1 MSSGGLFI
9 NSNQSAIIAENNL
22 QNTSNALGQSLQ
34 RLSSGLRITSAS
46 VDPAGYEIAQGLNS
60 TNLGIN
66 QATRNA
72 NNANSLVAI
81 ASGGLSTIQGM
92 LGTMQTLATEAAN
105 GTTSSQDAQ
114 AINSEYNQLASEITQ
129 LSQSNQF
136 NGLHLLD
143 AGSGSAYVTVASAG
157 GTVEAATAGNFSFQI
172 GYNANTATNQIAV
185 SISGTQASQLGMNA
199 GTVILSS
206 GSTVM
211 TATEFIS
218 LSGINYY
225 SAGTGGGVST
235 LGNLGGFSTFQ
246 ANAAGTS
253 AAATSVAT
261 QTSVDLLSTGDALT
275 ALSAVQAANVQVA
288 GMSGQLGSYE
298 NRVTQILN
306 NLQTEGQNTQAAYSQ
321 IMDVNFASQMATY
334 TLQSTLAQSGEAM
347 LAQANLVPQGLLTLL
362 R

>member
-1 MSSGGLFI
+1 MSTSGLFI
-9 NSNQSAIIAENNL
+9 NSNQSAIVAENNL

-105 GTTSSQDAQ
+105 GTSSTSDLQ
-114 AINSEYNQLASEITQ
+114 AINSEYNQLGSEITQ
-129 LSQSNQF
+129 LAQSNQF
-136 NGLHLLD
+136 NGLHLLN
-143 AGSGSAYVTVASAG
+143 AGGGSAYVTVASGAG
-157 GTVEAATAGNFSFQI
+157 TIEAATSGSFNFQI
-172 GYNANTATNQIAV
+172 GYNANTATNQISV
-185 SISGTQASQLGMNA
+185 SISGTQASQLGMSG

-235 LGNLGGFSTFQ
+235 LGNLSTYTTF
-246 ANAAGTS
+246 NAAGT
-253 AAATSVAT
+253 TNLGAT

>member
-1 MSSGGLFI
+1 MYNGLFI

-22 QNTSNALGQSLQ
+22 QNTSNALGLSLQ
-34 RLSSGLRITSAS
+34 KLSSGLRIVGAW
-46 VDPAGYEIAQGLNS
+46 VDPAGYQIAQGLNS
-60 TNLGIN
+60 TNLGIA
-66 QATRNA
+66 QATRNS

-105 GTTSSQDAQ
+105 GTSSASDLA
-114 AINSEYNQLASEITQ
+114 ALNSEYNQLASEITQ
-129 LSQSNQF
+129 LSQSTQF
-136 NGLHLLD
+136 NGLHLLNG
-143 AGSGSAYVTVASAG
+143 GSGSAYVTVQSAG
-157 GTVEAATAGNFSFQI
+157 QTSVIYTSATSFNFQI
-172 GYNANTATNQIAV
+172 GYNANTATNQIGV
-185 SISGTQASQLGMNA
+185 TISGTEASQLGLNA
-199 GTVILSS
+199 GTVFLSS
-206 GSTVM
+206 GTSVL

-225 SAGTGGGVST
+225 SASSSGGGST
-235 LGNLGGFSTFQ
+235 LGNLGSYVYSTV
-246 ANAAGTS
+246 AAGGNNGT
-253 AAATSVAT
+253 AV

-275 ALSAVQAANVQVA
+275 ALSAIQQANIQVS

>member
-1 MSSGGLFI
+1 MSTSGLFI

-22 QNTSNALGQSLQ
+22 QNTSNALSESLQ

-105 GTTSSQDAQ
+105 GTSSSADLQ
-114 AINSEYNQLASEITQ
+114 ALNSEYNQLGSEITQ

-136 NGLHLLD
+136 NGLHLLN
-143 AGSGSAYVTVASAG
+143 AGNGSAYVSVASGAG
-157 GTVEAATAGNFSFQI
+157 TIEAAAAGSFNFQI
-172 GYNANTATNQIAV
+172 GYNANTTTNQISV
-185 SISGTQASQLGMNA
+185 SISGTQASQLGMNG

-225 SAGTGGGVST
+225 SAATTGGVST
-235 LGNLGGFSTFQ
+235 LGNLSTYTTY
-246 ANAAGTS
+246 NAAGT
-253 AAATSVAT
+253 TDLGAT

-275 ALSAVQAANVQVA
+275 ALSAVQAANIQVA

>member
-157 GTVEAATAGNFSFQI
+157 GTIEAATAGTFSFQI
-172 GYNANTATNQIAV
+172 GYNANTATNRIAV

-206 GSTVM
+206 GSTVT

-235 LGNLGGFSTFQ
+235 LGNLGTYTTF
-246 ANAAGTS
+246 NAAGT
-253 AAATSVAT
+253 TNLGAT

>member
-1 MSSGGLFI
+1 MSTNGLFI
-9 NSNQSAIIAENNL
+9 NSNQAAIVAENNL

-105 GTTSSQDAQ
+105 GTSSSTDLQ
-114 AINSEYNQLASEITQ
+114 ALNSEYSQLGSEITQ
-129 LSQSNQF
+129 LSQSTQF
-136 NGLHLLD
+136 NGLHLLN
-143 AGSGSAYVTVASAG
+143 GGGGSAYVTVASGAG
-157 GTVEAATAGNFSFQI
+157 TIEAATAGSFNFQI
-172 GYNANTATNQIAV
+172 GYNANTATNQIGV
-185 SISGTQASQLGMNA
+185 SISGTQASQLGMSG

-235 LGNLGGFSTFQ
+235 LGNLSTYTTF
-246 ANAAGTS
+246 NAAGT
-253 AAATSVAT
+253 TNLGAT

-275 ALSAVQAANVQVA
+275 ALSSIQAANVQVA

>member
-1 MSSGGLFI
+1 MSTSGLFI

-105 GTTSSQDAQ
+105 GTSSSSDLQ
-114 AINSEYNQLASEITQ
+114 AINSEYNQLGSEITQ
-129 LSQSNQF
+129 LAQSNQF
-136 NGLHLLD
+136 NGLHLLN
-143 AGSGSAYVTVASAG
+143 AGGGSAYVSVASAG
-157 GTVEAATAGNFSFQI
+157 GTTQAATAGNFNFQI
-172 GYNANTATNQIAV
+172 GYNANTATNQIGV
-185 SISGTQASQLGMNA
+185 SISGTQASQLGMSG
-199 GTVILSS
+199 GTVYLT
-206 GSTVM
+206 GAAATVY
-211 TATEFIS
+211 TTTEFIS
-218 LSGINYY
+218 LTGISFY
-225 SAGTGGGVST
+225 SAASSGGVT
-235 LGNLGGFSTFQ
+235 TINLASDGITSASASSTFASGVFSPT
-246 ANAAGTS
+246 AN
-253 AAATSVAT
+253 
-261 QTSVDLLSTGDALT
+261 VDLLSTGDALT

-362 R
+362 K